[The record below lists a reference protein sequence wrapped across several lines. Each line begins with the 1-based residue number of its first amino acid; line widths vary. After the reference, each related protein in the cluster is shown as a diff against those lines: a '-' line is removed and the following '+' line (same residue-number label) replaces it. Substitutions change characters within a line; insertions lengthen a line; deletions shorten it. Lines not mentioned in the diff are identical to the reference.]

1 VVTEPA
7 SSSSS
12 VISSGHLA
20 LLHIYRKLPAIVR
33 RVIVRTIAPSFTV
46 GTCCVIERGDG
57 AVLLVRHSYRERWGT
72 PGGLLKRGEDADA
85 AARREVL
92 EEVGLDVVLEGDPAV
107 VVTAEY
113 QRVDLVY
120 RAWLR
125 DPAVF
130 DPTSRSPEIVDAQ
143 WFAPDALPELQP
155 ETAGAFMALARHPRP
170 APGTT
175 PVWRAGEGGR
185 ADSGDAAS

>member
-1 VVTEPA
+1 VVSEPA
-7 SSSSS
+7 SSS
-12 VISSGHLA
+12 VLSSGHRA
-20 LLHIYRKLPAIVR
+20 LLGIYRKLPAVVR
-33 RVIVRTIAPSFTV
+33 RVIVRTIAPSYTV

-72 PGGLLKRGEDADA
+72 PGGLLKRGEDADL

-92 EEVGLDVVLEGDPAV
+92 EEVGLDIVLDGDPAV
-107 VVTAEY
+107 VVAAEY

-120 RAWLR
+120 RARLQ
-125 DPAVF
+125 DPGAF

-170 APGTT
+170 GGGAT
-175 PVWRAGEGGR
+175 PVSRAAEGGPEG
-185 ADSGDAAS
+185 SGGAAS